1 MKLLTLNTH
10 SLVEDNYPQK
20 LEAFVEGIAA
30 EKPQIIALQEV
41 NQSISAMP
49 AEATEYYHPC
59 CGNAVI
65 KCNNYVYR
73 AAQLLREK
81 GLDYYWT
88 WLPIKKGYGQYD
100 EGIAVMSLSPV
111 LETDILTVSDSD
123 DYENWKTRRLLGV
136 RTEALPDEWFFSVH
150 YGWWG
155 DPDEPFRHQ
164 WIRTAEHMTRYDS
177 VWLMGDFNAPA
188 SIRGAAYDLV
198 KRSFWQDTYELAQVR
213 DSGATVSGSIDGW
226 KDAPDTAEAMRID
239 QIWCN
244 KKVVITSSEVVFNGT
259 RHPVVSD
266 HFGVMVSYERSL
278 I

>member
-81 GLDYYWT
+81 GVD
-88 WLPIKKGYGQYD
+88 
-100 EGIAVMSLSPV
+100 
-111 LETDILTVSDSD
+111 
-123 DYENWKTRRLLGV
+123 
-136 RTEALPDEWFFSVH
+136 LPDDLFTQE
-150 YGWWG
+150 
-155 DPDEPFRHQ
+155 ELHQ
-164 WIRTAEHMTRYDS
+164 HILR
-177 VWLMGDFNAPA
+177 L
-188 SIRGAAYDLV
+188 
-198 KRSFWQDTYELAQVR
+198 
-213 DSGATVSGSIDGW
+213 W
-226 KDAPDTAEAMRID
+226 KEA
-239 QIWCN
+239 N
-244 KKVVITSSEVVFNGT
+244 
-259 RHPVVSD
+259 PV
-266 HFGVMVSYERSL
+266 
-278 I
+278 